1 MIKSF
6 FSSIFAFFCF
16 LIFEVVILS
25 NIVIMPAVPD
35 LMLIVCLYISL
46 HNGIFLGE
54 TTGFFSGMMIDFLS
68 SGPFGLNCLI
78 RTIIGFIAGLL
89 NRTVNTSGFFIPMV
103 LGFSGTLLKYLLLFL
118 ISVFFPNHSV
128 YTGLFSNQGLFEL
141 ITNTVLAPLVFWFLS
156 LFNSYLL
163 LENEQSE

>member
-6 FSSIFAFFCF
+6 FSSIFVFFCF

-25 NIVIMPAVPD
+25 NIVILPAVPD

-78 RTIIGFIAGLL
+78 RTIIGFLAGLL
-89 NRTVNTSGFFIPMV
+89 NRTVNTSGFFIPML
-103 LGFSGTLLKYLLLFL
+103 LGICGTFLKYLLLL
-118 ISVFFPNHSV
+118 IVSFFFPNNSV
-128 YTGLFSNQGLFEL
+128 YTGLFSHEGIFEL
-141 ITNTVLAPLVFWFLS
+141 VSNALLSPVIFWFLS

-163 LENEQSE
+163 LEEEKSE

>member
-25 NIVIMPAVPD
+25 NIVILPAVPD

-54 TTGFFSGMMIDFLS
+54 TSGFFSGMMIDFLS

-78 RTIIGFIAGLL
+78 RTIIGFLAGLL
-89 NRTVNTSGFFIPMV
+89 NRTVNTSGFLIPMV
-103 LGFSGTLLKYLLLFL
+103 LGICGTLLKYLLLLLVSF
-118 ISVFFPNHSV
+118 FFPNNSV
-128 YTGLFSNQGLFEL
+128 YTGLFSNEGLFEL
-141 ITNTVLAPLVFWFLS
+141 VSNALLSPLIFWFLS

-163 LENEQSE
+163 LEKEKSE

>member
-1 MIKSF
+1 
-6 FSSIFAFFCF
+6 
-16 LIFEVVILS
+16 
-25 NIVIMPAVPD
+25 
-35 LMLIVCLYISL
+35 
-46 HNGIFLGE
+46 
-54 TTGFFSGMMIDFLS
+54 MIDFLS